1 MKVMELVESIKNEG
15 FDPEKELEIKKYIP
29 VMEKKAFVMDVI
41 AACTDDID
49 DFITVDRFNMDI
61 YFDMNMI
68 KMYTNLEITSG
79 LDEMIEQYDV
89 LCEHGLLSKIIELFE
104 NEYASTYSIL
114 EGQLEE
120 LLIQN
125 SMEAQIVKITNKI
138 NNVID
143 MLGKIDINSLLPNGI
158 DAETISNIAGMIK

>member
-1 MKVMELVESIKNEG
+1 MKIMELVENFELK
-15 FDPEKELEIKKYIP
+15 KELRIKKYVP

-49 DFITVDRFNMDI
+49 DFITVDRFNIDI

-68 KMYTNLEITSG
+68 KAYTNLEIATDF
-79 LDEMIEQYDV
+79 DEMIEQYDI
-89 LCEHGLLSKIIELFE
+89 LCEYGLLNELIELFGS
-104 NEYASTYSIL
+104 EYVATCSIL
-114 EGQLEE
+114 KGQLEE

-143 MLGKIDINSLLPNGI
+143 VLGKIDINSLLPEGI
-158 DAETISNIAGMIK
+158 SAEMMSNIAGMLK

>member
-1 MKVMELVESIKNEG
+1 MKIMDLIENFELM
-15 FDPEKELEIKKYIP
+15 KELRIKKYVP
-29 VMEKKAFVMDVI
+29 VVKKKSFVMDVI

-68 KMYTNLEITSG
+68 KAYTNLEIASD
-79 LDEMIEQYDV
+79 LDEMIEQYDI
-89 LCEHGLLSKIIELFE
+89 LCEHGLLNEIIELFD
-104 NEYASTYSIL
+104 NEYVATCSIL

-125 SMEAQIVKITNKI
+125 SMEVQIVKVTNKI
-138 NNVID
+138 NKVID
-143 MLGKIDINSLLPNGI
+143 VLGNIDINNLLPEGVSS
-158 DAETISNIAGMIK
+158 EMISNIAGMIK

>member
-1 MKVMELVESIKNEG
+1 MKIMELVENIKNEG
-15 FDPEKELEIKKYIP
+15 FNLATELEVKKYIP

-49 DFITVDRFNMDI
+49 DFIAVDRFNMDI

-138 NNVID
+138 NKVIGE
-143 MLGKIDINSLLPNGI
+143 LGSVDINSLLPDGI
-158 DAETISNIAGMIK
+158 DAEMISNIGKMLK

>member
-1 MKVMELVESIKNEG
+1 MKVMELVENIKNEG
-15 FDPEKELEIKKYIP
+15 FDLEKELEIKKYIP

-49 DFITVDRFNMDI
+49 DFIAVDRFNMDI

-68 KMYTNLEITSG
+68 KAYTNLEIASDM
-79 LDEMIEQYDV
+79 DEMIEQYDI
-89 LCEHGLLSKIIELFE
+89 LCEYGLLNEVIELFD
-104 NEYASTYSIL
+104 NEYVATCSIL

-138 NNVID
+138 NKVIGA
-143 MLGKIDINSLLPNGI
+143 LGSIDINSLLPNGI
-158 DAETISNIAGMIK
+158 DAEMITKIGKMLK

>member
-1 MKVMELVESIKNEG
+1 MKIMELVENFELK
-15 FDPEKELEIKKYIP
+15 KELKIKKYIP

-68 KMYTNLEITSG
+68 KAYTNLEIATG
-79 LDEMIEQYDV
+79 FDEMIEQYDI
-89 LCEHGLLSKIIELFE
+89 LCEHGLLNKIIELFDD
-104 NEYASTYSIL
+104 EYVTTCSIL

-125 SMEAQIVKITNKI
+125 SMEAQIVKVTNKI

-143 MLGKIDINSLLPNGI
+143 MLGKIDINSLLPEGVS
-158 DAETISNIAGMIK
+158 AEMMSNIAGMLK